1 MYIFIKYHSQPHFEN
16 LFFMIASAKVMS
28 KGLIRWIWHNKL
40 WKIDDIFGKK
50 YQKEW
55 KSAFWSPFFS
65 SFDPPPPP
73 LHQSISSSEAIKFL
87 PSRAWSLIFK
97 FGRLWYLSR
106 ECRRELK
113 PWIKPRSRSPRS
125 SQQQWTKQQPR

>member
-28 KGLIRWIWHNKL
+28 RVSFAEFGIINYGNST
-40 WKIDDIFGKK
+40 IFSVKSIKK
-50 YQKEW
+50 NE

-65 SFDPPPPP
+65 SFDLPSHSPPVDIEFR
-73 LHQSISSSEAIKFL
+73 SDKVL

>member
-28 KGLIRWIWHNKL
+28 RVSFAEFGIINYGNST
-40 WKIDDIFGKK
+40 IFSAKSIKK
-50 YQKEW
+50 NEKV
-55 KSAFWSPFFS
+55 PFDLHFFPLLTS
-65 SFDPPPPP
+65 PPP

>member
-1 MYIFIKYHSQPHFEN
+1 MYIFIKYHSQTHFEN

-28 KGLIRWIWHNKL
+28 RVSFAEFGIINYGKST
-40 WKIDDIFGKK
+40 IFSEKVSERMKK
-50 YQKEW
+50 V
-55 KSAFWSPFFS
+55 PFDLQLFS
-65 SFDPPPPP
+65 SFDPPPPSP
-73 LHQSISSSEAIKFL
+73 PVDIEFRSDKVL